1 MGKIDD
7 ANDSFRDQR
16 DILREINSEINT
28 QKTSLDNAAKSYNQL
43 EAAALKL
50 QNNEEELSK
59 LSEKQLKAITEKS
72 KIALRELQTS
82 AKQIQNAGA
91 RNDKEKAIV
100 AAAKEKFKIEKDF
113 VKNVEKQLTLQAE
126 VNKKMGI
133 AGGLLKGMSKIPI
146 IGDLVDTDQALG
158 AMESTLKGGASSVKG
173 LSAGFKNLRGQVFN
187 GLTNPSNL
195 ALGAITQLVSS
206 LRNVD
211 ATTGEMAK
219 GLNIT
224 YSEALATRTELTD
237 IANLSMDTA
246 VNTQGLQETHMAI
259 NSLLGA
265 RVNLDNSSL
274 ITMTK
279 MREQAGFTNN
289 ELMGF
294 VKLNTLNN
302 QTQEETNIQIM
313 GAAKAYAGKN
323 KLAINEKE
331 ILKEVSKA
339 SASLTLSLGSGAENL
354 AESVVKAKQF
364 GINLKQAESIA
375 GSLLDFESSIESELS
390 AELITGKS
398 LNLEK
403 ARGLALSG
411 DAVGAATEML
421 KQVGGS
427 AKFGAMNV
435 IQQEALAKAMGMTRD
450 EMSQSL
456 IDKEQLQKLGVKDA
470 KSAQEAY
477 NTLRARGLSEAEIQ
491 KKLGEDANTQMFE
504 QQSIQEKF
512 NQTVVKLQ
520 EIFVGV
526 ANALMPV
533 FDIFSEIFDVV
544 GYIVGP
550 IGKLVS
556 LVSFLVKP
564 LLAVVGAFKLINLLG
579 LSAYKNELLRNAA
592 VKIGLITEGQRR
604 LNKGRETALAV
615 EGMTVEKLSNL
626 HKKQGLLT
634 QLKMN
639 AQKQISNAFS
649 KEGFIIKTKDFL
661 LDKGKLAIETS
672 INAVKKAGLVIEKVG
687 MALGKSD
694 FMITLA
700 NAAMT
705 AFASVAKIPFIG
717 PILGIAAA
725 AGAVALG
732 MSYMKDGVIGPGGE
746 TVVSGPKGSI
756 QLDKEDSMIVGT
768 DLGGKN
774 KPGKPSGEGG
784 GSVNVD
790 MSQTNALLQ
799 QLIGVIQSGGTVTL
813 DGQAVGAALK
823 LGAFEVQ

>member
-7 ANDSFRDQR
+7 ANESFKDQR
-16 DILREINSEINT
+16 DILREINAEINT

-50 QNNEEELSK
+50 QNNEEELSR

-72 KIALRELQTS
+72 KVALRELQTS
-82 AKQIQNAGA
+82 AEQIKKAGA
-91 RNDKEKAIV
+91 RNDKERAIV
-100 AAAKEKFKIEKDF
+100 AAAKEKFKVEKDF

-146 IGDLVDTDQALG
+146 IGDLVDTDQALE
-158 AMESTLKGGASSVKG
+158 AMEDTLKGGASSVKG
-173 LSAGFKNLRGQVFN
+173 LSAGFKNLRGQVFS

-206 LRNVD
+206 LRSVD
-211 ATTGEMAK
+211 KATGEMAK

-237 IANLSMDTA
+237 IANLSFDTA

-279 MREQAGFTNN
+279 MREQAGFTND

-354 AESVVKAKQF
+354 AESVVKAKEF
-364 GINLKQAESIA
+364 GINLKQAENIA
-375 GSLLDFESSIESELS
+375 SSLLDFESSIENELS

-421 KQVGGS
+421 KQVGG
-427 AKFGAMNV
+427 AAEFGKMNV
-435 IQQEALAKAMGMTRD
+435 IQQEALAKSMGMQR
-450 EMSQSL
+450 EELSQSL
-456 IDKEQLQKLGVKDA
+456 IDKEQLQKLGVKEA

-477 NTLRARGLSEAEIQ
+477 NILRDRGLSEAEIQ
-491 KKLGEDANTQMFE
+491 KKLGKDANTQMFE
-504 QQSIQEKF
+504 QQSMQEKF
-512 NQTVVKLQ
+512 NQAVVKLQ

-533 FDIFSEIFDVV
+533 FDIFSEIFD
-544 GYIVGP
+544 IVGP
-550 IGKLVS
+550 IVGAVGKLIS
-556 LVSFLVKP
+556 LASYLVKP
-564 LLAVVGAFKLINLLG
+564 LLAIVGAYKLIKFFG
-579 LSAYKNELLRNAA
+579 DSAYRNELLRNAA
-592 VKIGLITEGQRR
+592 SKAGLITDQQKV
-604 LNKGRETALAV
+604 LNKGRETALAA
-615 EGMTVEKLSNL
+615 EGMTVEKLSNF
-626 HKKQGLLT
+626 HKNQGLFT
-634 QLKMN
+634 QMKTN
-639 AQKQISNAFS
+639 VQKKFGNLLD

-672 INAVKKAGLVIEKVG
+672 LNIVKRAGLIIDKI
-687 MALGKSD
+687 ASK
-694 FMITLA
+694 LA
-700 NAAMT
+700 KTDLMMTIGSAAMT
-705 AFASVAKIPFIG
+705 AFKSVARIPFIG
-717 PILGIAAA
+717 PILGFAAA
-725 AGAVALG
+725 AAAVAFG
-732 MSYMKDGVIGPGGE
+732 MKYMKDGVIGPGGE

-768 DLGGKN
+768 DLGGKK
-774 KPGKPSGEGG
+774 KPAKPSGEGG

-799 QLIGVIQSGGTVTL
+799 QLISVIQTGGTVTL

>member
-72 KIALRELQTS
+72 RIALRELQTS

-211 ATTGEMAK
+211 AATGEMAK
-219 GLNIT
+219 SLNIT

-265 RVNLDNSSL
+265 RVNLDNESL
-274 ITMTK
+274 VTMTK
-279 MREQAGFTNN
+279 MREQAGFTNG
-289 ELMGF
+289 ELMGL

-302 QTQEETNIQIM
+302 QTQEETNIQIL
-313 GAAKAYAGKN
+313 GSAKAFAGRN

-435 IQQEALAKAMGMTRD
+435 IQQEALAKAMGMTKD

-456 IDKEQLQKLGVKDA
+456 IDKEQLQKLGVKEA

-477 NTLRARGLSEAEIQ
+477 NILRDRGLSEAQIQ
-491 KKLGEDANTQMFE
+491 KKLGKDANTQMFE
-504 QQSIQEKF
+504 QQSMQEKF
-512 NQTVVKLQ
+512 NQAVVKLQ

-544 GYIVGP
+544 GPIVGTF
-550 IGKLVS
+550 GKLIS
-556 LVSFLVKP
+556 LASYLVKP
-564 LLAVVGAFKLINLLG
+564 LLAIVGAYKLIQFLGNSTYRTKLL
-579 LSAYKNELLRNAA
+579 SNAA
-592 VKIGLITEGQRR
+592 SKIGLITDQQAVGAQQAQAMQGNSI
-604 LNKGRETALAV
+604 LNIKK
-615 EGMTVEKLSNL
+615 MKLYFEQQSLGNVIKENIQKKFGNL
-626 HKKQGLLT
+626 LD
-634 QLKMN
+634 
-639 AQKQISNAFS
+639 
-649 KEGFIIKTKDFL
+649 KEGFIIKSKDFL
-661 LDKGKLAIETS
+661 LAKGELALTASLNIVKRAGIVIDKVASKLA
-672 INAVKKAGLVIEKVG
+672 
-687 MALGKSD
+687 KSD
-694 FMITLA
+694 FLMTIG

-705 AFASVAKIPFIG
+705 AFKSVAAIPFIG

-725 AGAVALG
+725 ASAVALG
-732 MSYMKDGVIGPGGE
+732 MSYMSDGVIGPGGE

-784 GSVNVD
+784 GSVIN
-790 MSQTNALLQ
+790 
-799 QLIGVIQSGGTVTL
+799 I
-813 DGQAVGAALK
+813 
-823 LGAFEVQ
+823 

>member
-1 MGKIDD
+1 MSKIDD
-7 ANDSFRDQR
+7 ANESFKDQR
-16 DILREINSEINT
+16 DILKEINSEINT

-59 LSEKQLKAITEKS
+59 LSEKQLKTITEKA

-91 RNDKEKAIV
+91 RNDKERAIV

-113 VKNVEKQLTLQAE
+113 VKNVEKQLTLQAS

-146 IGDLVDTDQALG
+146 IGDLVDTDKALG
-158 AMESTLKGGASSVKG
+158 AMESTLKEGGSSVKG
-173 LSAGFKNLRGQVFN
+173 LSAGFKNLRGQVIG

-195 ALGAITQLVSS
+195 ALGAITQLVMS
-206 LRNVD
+206 LKSVD
-211 ATTGEMAK
+211 AATGEMAK
-219 GLNIT
+219 GLNLT
-224 YSEALATRTELTD
+224 YSEALATRTELTG
-237 IANLSMDTA
+237 IANASMDTA
-246 VNTQGLQETHMAI
+246 VNTKGLQDTHMAI

-265 RVNLDNSSL
+265 RVSLDNESL
-274 ITMTK
+274 VTMTK
-279 MREQAGFTNN
+279 MREQAGFTNG
-289 ELMGF
+289 ELMGLL
-294 VKLNTLNN
+294 KLNTLNN

-331 ILKEVSKA
+331 ILKEISKS
-339 SASLTLSLGSGAENL
+339 SASLTLSLGGGTEKL

-364 GINLKQAESIA
+364 GINLQQAEGIA
-375 GSLLDFESSIESELS
+375 SSLLDFESSIENELS

-421 KQVGGS
+421 KQVGS
-427 AKFGAMNV
+427 AKKFGDMNV
-435 IQQEALAKAMGMTRD
+435 IAQESLAKAMGVTRE
-450 EMSQSL
+450 EMSKSL
-456 IDKEQLQKLGVKDA
+456 INKEQLTKLGVKDA
-470 KSAQEAY
+470 KTAQEAY
-477 NTLRARGLSEAEIQ
+477 NTLRAQGMSESQIQ
-491 KKLGEDANTQMFE
+491 QKLGKDANTQMFE
-504 QQSIQEKF
+504 QQSMQEKF

-520 EIFVGV
+520 EIFNTV
-526 ANALMPV
+526 ATSLMPV
-533 FDIFSEIFDVV
+533 FDIFGEIFS
-544 GYIVGP
+544 IVGP
-550 IGKLVS
+550 IVGLVGNLVS
-556 LVSFLVKP
+556 SISFLIKP
-564 LLAVVGAFKLINLLG
+564 LLVTVGLFKTLKFIGN
-579 LSAYKNELLRNAA
+579 SVYRNELLRNAA
-592 VKIGLITEGQRR
+592 SKAGLITDQQKL
-604 LNKGRETALAV
+604 LNKGRETALSA
-615 EGMTVEKLSNL
+615 EGVTVEKLSNF
-626 HKKQGLLT
+626 HKNQGLFT
-634 QLKMN
+634 QMKTN
-639 AQKQISNAFS
+639 IQKKFGNLLD
-649 KEGFIIKTKDFL
+649 KEGFIIKTRDL
-661 LDKGKLAIETS
+661 IMSKGKLALEFAM
-672 INAVKKAGLVIEKVG
+672 NAAKKVGLIIDKVG
-687 MALGKSD
+687 MAIGKSD

-700 NAAMT
+700 NAAMA
-705 AFASVAKIPFIG
+705 AFSSVAKIPFIG

-725 AGAVALG
+725 ASAVALG

-756 QLDKEDSMIVGT
+756 QVDKDDSMIVGT

-774 KPGKPSGEGG
+774 KSKKSTGDSG
-784 GSVNVD
+784 GSTNVD

-799 QLIGVIQSGGTVTL
+799 QLISVIQSGGTVTL

>member
-1 MGKIDD
+1 MSKIDD
-7 ANDSFRDQR
+7 ANESFKDQR
-16 DILREINSEINT
+16 DILKEINSEINT

-59 LSEKQLKAITEKS
+59 LSEKQLKTITEKA

-91 RNDKEKAIV
+91 RNDKERAIV

-113 VKNVEKQLTLQAE
+113 VKNVEKQLTLQAS

-146 IGDLVDTDQALG
+146 IGDLVDTDKALG
-158 AMESTLKGGASSVKG
+158 AMESTLKEGGSSVKG
-173 LSAGFKNLRGQVFN
+173 LSAGFKNLRGQVIG

-195 ALGAITQLVSS
+195 ALGAITQLVMS
-206 LRNVD
+206 LKSVD
-211 ATTGEMAK
+211 AATGEMAK
-219 GLNIT
+219 GLNLT
-224 YSEALATRTELTD
+224 YSEALATRTELTG
-237 IANLSMDTA
+237 IANASMDTA
-246 VNTQGLQETHMAI
+246 VNTKGLQDTHMAI

-265 RVNLDNSSL
+265 RVSLDNESL
-274 ITMTK
+274 VTMTK
-279 MREQAGFTNN
+279 MREQAGFTNG
-289 ELMGF
+289 ELMGLL
-294 VKLNTLNN
+294 KLNTLNN

-331 ILKEVSKA
+331 ILKEISKS
-339 SASLTLSLGSGAENL
+339 SASLTLSLGGGTEKL

-364 GINLKQAESIA
+364 GINLQQAEGIA
-375 GSLLDFESSIESELS
+375 SSLLDFESSIENELS

-421 KQVGGS
+421 KQVGS
-427 AKFGAMNV
+427 AKKFGDMNV
-435 IQQEALAKAMGMTRD
+435 IAQESLAKAMGMTRE
-450 EMSQSL
+450 EMSKSL
-456 IDKEQLQKLGVKDA
+456 IDKEQLTKLGVKDA
-470 KSAQEAY
+470 KTAQEAY
-477 NTLRARGLSEAEIQ
+477 NTLRAQGMSESQIQ
-491 KKLGEDANTQMFE
+491 QKLGKDANTQMFE
-504 QQSIQEKF
+504 QQSMQEKF

-520 EIFVGV
+520 EIFNTV
-526 ANALMPV
+526 ATSLMPV
-533 FDIFSEIFDVV
+533 FDIFGEIFS
-544 GYIVGP
+544 IVGP
-550 IGKLVS
+550 IVGLVGNLVS
-556 LVSFLVKP
+556 SISFLIKP
-564 LLAVVGAFKLINLLG
+564 LLVTVGLFKTLKFIGN
-579 LSAYKNELLRNAA
+579 SVYRNELLRNAA
-592 VKIGLITEGQRR
+592 SKAGLITDQQKL
-604 LNKGRETALAV
+604 LNKGRETALSA
-615 EGMTVEKLSNL
+615 EGVTVEKLSNF
-626 HKKQGLLT
+626 HKNQGLFT
-634 QLKMN
+634 QMKTN
-639 AQKQISNAFS
+639 IQKKFGNLLD
-649 KEGFIIKTKDFL
+649 KEGFIIKTRDL
-661 LDKGKLAIETS
+661 IMSKGKLALEFAM
-672 INAVKKAGLVIEKVG
+672 NAAKKVGLIIDKVG
-687 MALGKSD
+687 MAIGKSD

-700 NAAMT
+700 NAAMA
-705 AFASVAKIPFIG
+705 AFSSVAKIPFIG

-725 AGAVALG
+725 ASAVALG

-756 QLDKEDSMIVGT
+756 QVDKDDSMIVGT

-774 KPGKPSGEGG
+774 KSKKSTGDSG
-784 GSVNVD
+784 GSTNVD

-799 QLIGVIQSGGTVTL
+799 QLISVIQSGGTVTL

-823 LGAFEVQ
+823 LGSYEVQ